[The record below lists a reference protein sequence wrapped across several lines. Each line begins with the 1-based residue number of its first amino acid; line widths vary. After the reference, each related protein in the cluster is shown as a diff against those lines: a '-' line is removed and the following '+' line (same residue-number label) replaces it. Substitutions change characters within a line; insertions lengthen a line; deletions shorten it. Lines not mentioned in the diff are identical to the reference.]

1 MICPRGDRLVPR
13 VTRPVLQ
20 LVIFVL
26 AVVAAVVAAP
36 MVKPDTRLREVE
48 RFWTARRLTTSWA
61 GPAADGPAAEG

>member
-1 MICPRGDRLVPR
+1 M
-13 VTRPVLQ
+13 LQ